1 MLQQDGVEELCAAVE
16 ALRVDHSTG
25 LPARHQPI
33 TLLWG
38 LGRAAAGHPRLVPWA
53 DARKELRRLLS
64 KYGRPGSDPSPEYPF
79 VALSR
84 SPLWELDGVIGE
96 VPQARGS
103 KLRQWLTAQNPRGG
117 LRDKVYSTMAA
128 NPAARHR
135 VVDALLLRFFDGE
148 DPSLLLQDCRLTD
161 PVFDGFGAVPGVDVG
176 QPFTDR
182 RALAAARVHRPN
194 QSGICGTA
202 EQGAESIV
210 VSGGYEDDE
219 DYGDV
224 IVYTGQGGRDPDTGR
239 QIRDQELTRGNAA
252 LVTSL
257 TTGTPVRVVRGAGGE
272 PKYSPTTGL
281 RYDGLFRVEDY
292 WAEHGRSGYLVWRYR
307 LTQLP
312 QTAAA
317 SQPTMPAPREPE
329 GRQAPTRAT
338 VTTQRIVRSTAVAD
352 FVKRTHDY
360 TCQVCDIRLAT
371 PTGAYAEAAHIQPLG
386 RPHAGPDIAANVL
399 CLCPN
404 HHVLFDLGMLT
415 IGDDL
420 TITSRAGGSHRE
432 RLREVATHQVDR
444 EYLAY
449 HRTRH
454 AQLPGARGRKV

>member
-1 MLQQDGVEELCAAVE
+1 MLRQDSVEELCAAVE
-16 ALRVDHSTG
+16 ALRVDQSTG

-38 LGRAAAGHPRLVPWA
+38 LGRAAAGRPRLVPWA
-53 DARKELRRLLS
+53 DARTDLRRLLS
-64 KYGRPGSDPSPEYPF
+64 KYGRPGSDPSPAYPF

-84 SPLWELDGVIGE
+84 SGLWELDGVIGE

-103 KLRQWLTAQNPRGG
+103 RLQPWLTAQNPRGG
-117 LRDKVYSTMAA
+117 LREEVYTLMATD
-128 NPAARHR
+128 PTARQR
-135 VVDALLLRFFDGE
+135 VVDALLLRFFDNE
-148 DPSLLLQDCRLTD
+148 DPSLLLQDCRLAD
-161 PVFDGFGAVPGVDVG
+161 PAFDGFGAVPGVEVG
-176 QPFTDR
+176 KAFADR
-182 RALAAARVHRPN
+182 RALAAARVHRPF
-194 QSGICGTA
+194 QAGICGTA

-219 DYGDV
+219 DYGDL

-239 QIRDQELTRGNAA
+239 QVRDQELTRGNAA

-257 TTGTPVRVVRGAGGE
+257 ATGAPVRVVRGAGGE
-272 PKYSPTTGL
+272 RQYSPTTGL

-292 WAEHGRSGYLVWRYR
+292 WSERGRSGHLVWRYR

-317 SQPTMPAPREPE
+317 PQPTMPAPRQPGGQQVP
-329 GRQAPTRAT
+329 GRTK

-352 FVKRTHDY
+352 FVKRAHDY
-360 TCQVCDIRLAT
+360 TCQVCDIRLTT
-371 PTGAYAEAAHIQPLG
+371 PTGAYAEAAHIKPLG

-415 IGDDL
+415 IAEDL
-420 TITSRAGGSHRE
+420 TITSHGGGPHRE
-432 RLREVATHQVDR
+432 ELREVAAHQIGR
-444 EYLAY
+444 EYITY
-449 HRTRH
+449 HRTHH
-454 AQLPGARGRKV
+454 AQLPATAS

>member
-1 MLQQDGVEELCAAVE
+1 MLQQNSVEELSAAVE
-16 ALRVDHSTG
+16 ALRVDQSTG

-38 LGRAAAGHPRLVPWA
+38 LGRAAAGQPRLVPWA
-53 DARKELRRLLS
+53 DARTELRRLLS

-84 SPLWELDGVIGE
+84 TRLWELGGVIGE

-103 KLRQWLTAQNPRGG
+103 RLRPWLTAQNPRGG
-117 LRDKVYSTMAA
+117 LRDEVYSLMATD
-128 NPAARHR
+128 PAARQR
-135 VVDALLLRFFDGE
+135 VVYVLLRRFFDGK
-148 DPSLLLQDCRLTD
+148 DPSMLLQDCQLAD
-161 PVFDGFGAVPGVDVG
+161 SVFDGFGAMPDIDVG
-176 QPFTDR
+176 EAFVDR
-182 RALAAARVHRPN
+182 RALAAARVHRPLHA
-194 QSGICGTA
+194 SICGTA

-224 IVYTGQGGRDPDTGR
+224 IVYTGRGGRNPDTGR
-239 QIRDQELTRGNAA
+239 QVRDQELTQGNAA

-257 TTGTPVRVVRGAGGE
+257 TTGAPVRVVRGTGGE
-272 PKYSPTTGL
+272 RQYAPAAGL

-292 WAEHGRSGYLVWRYR
+292 WSECGRSGYLIWRFR
-307 LTQLP
+307 LAQLP
-312 QTAAA
+312 PPAATR
-317 SQPTMPAPREPE
+317 QPAIPSPHQPE
-329 GRQAPTRAT
+329 GQEIPGRAT

-352 FVKRTHDY
+352 FVKRAHDY

-371 PTGAYAEAAHIQPLG
+371 PTGAYAEGAHIQPLG

-415 IGDDL
+415 IADNL
-420 TITSRAGGSHRE
+420 AITSPAGDSHRQ
-432 RLREVATHQVDR
+432 RLREVASHKIGR
-444 EYLAY
+444 EYLTY
-449 HRTRH
+449 HRTHH
-454 AQLPGARGRKV
+454 ALPPTTEL

>member
-1 MLQQDGVEELCAAVE
+1 MLQQDSVEELCAAVE
-16 ALRVDHSTG
+16 ALRVDQSTG

-38 LGRAAAGHPRLVPWA
+38 LGRAATGRPRLVPWA
-53 DARKELRRLLS
+53 DARTELRRLLS
-64 KYGRPGSDPSPEYPF
+64 KYGRPSSNPSPEYPF

-84 SPLWELDGVIGE
+84 SPLWELDGVTGE

-103 KLRQWLTAQNPRGG
+103 RLRPWLTAQNPRGG
-117 LRDKVYSTMAA
+117 LREETYTLMALDS
-128 NPAARHR
+128 NARQR
-135 VVDALLLRFFDGE
+135 VVDALLHRFFDGE
-148 DPSLLLQDCRLTD
+148 DASALLQDCQLVS
-161 PVFDGFGAVPGVDVG
+161 PVFDGFGAVPDVEVG
-176 QPFTDR
+176 AAFADR
-182 RALAAARVHRPN
+182 RALAAARVHRPF
-194 QSGICGTA
+194 QAGICGTA
-202 EQGAESIV
+202 ERGAESIV

-239 QIRDQELTRGNAA
+239 QVRDQELTRGNAA

-257 TTGTPVRVVRGAGGE
+257 ATGAPVRVVRGAGGE
-272 PKYSPTTGL
+272 QQYSPTTGL

-292 WAEHGRSGYLVWRYR
+292 WSERGRAGYLVWRYR

-312 QTAAA
+312 RSAVTPQ
-317 SQPTMPAPREPE
+317 QPVPNPRQPKGQHTP
-329 GRQAPTRAT
+329 GRTT

-352 FVKRTHDY
+352 FVKRAHDY
-360 TCQVCDIRLAT
+360 TCQVCDIRLTT
-371 PTGAYAEAAHIQPLG
+371 PTGAYAEAAHVKPLG
-386 RPHAGPDIAANVL
+386 RPHVGPDIAANVL

-415 IGDDL
+415 IADDL
-420 TITSRAGGSHRE
+420 TITSRTGGSHRE
-432 RLREVATHQVDR
+432 RLREVAAHQVGR

-449 HRTRH
+449 HRTH
-454 AQLPGARGRKV
+454 HVQLPVTAT

>member
-1 MLQQDGVEELCAAVE
+1 MEELCAAVE
-16 ALRVDHSTG
+16 ALRVDQSTG

-38 LGRAAAGHPRLVPWA
+38 LGRAAAGRPRLVPWA
-53 DARKELRRLLS
+53 NARTELRRLLS
-64 KYGRPGSDPSPEYPF
+64 KYGRPSSDPSPEYPF
-79 VALSR
+79 VALHRSR
-84 SPLWELDGVIGE
+84 LWELDGVTGE

-103 KLRQWLTAQNPRGG
+103 RLRSWLTAQNPRGG
-117 LRDKVYSTMAA
+117 LRDEVYALMAT
-128 NPAARHR
+128 NPAARQR
-135 VVDALLLRFFDGE
+135 VVDALLRRFFDGE
-148 DPSLLLQDCRLTD
+148 DPSTLLQDCQLAAPD
-161 PVFDGFGAVPGVDVG
+161 FDGFGAVPGSDVG
-176 QPFTDR
+176 QTFTDR
-182 RALAAARVHRPN
+182 RALAATRIHRPL
-194 QSGICGTA
+194 QAGICGTS

-239 QIRDQELTRGNAA
+239 QVRDQELTRGNAA

-257 TTGTPVRVVRGAGGE
+257 TTGAPVRVVRGAGGE
-272 PKYSPTTGL
+272 RHYSPATGL

-292 WAEHGRSGYLVWRYR
+292 WSERGRSGYLVWRYR

-312 QTAAA
+312 QIAATP
-317 SQPTMPAPREPE
+317 QPAIPAARQPE
-329 GRQAPTRAT
+329 GQQAPGRTT
-338 VTTQRIVRSTAVAD
+338 VTTQRIVRSTTVAD
-352 FVKRTHDY
+352 FVKRAHDY
-360 TCQVCDIRLAT
+360 TCQVCDIRLTT
-371 PTGAYAEAAHIQPLG
+371 PTGAYAEAAHIKPLG

-415 IGDDL
+415 IADDL
-420 TITSRAGGSHRE
+420 TIPSRAGGSHRE
-432 RLREVATHQVDR
+432 RLREVATHQIGR

-449 HRTRH
+449 HRTHH
-454 AQLPGARGRKV
+454 AQPGVGIEEELTSAND

>member
-53 DARKELRRLLS
+53 DARRELRHLLS

-84 SPLWELDGVIGE
+84 SPLWELDGVSGE

-103 KLRQWLTAQNPRGG
+103 KLRQWLTTQNPRGG
-117 LRDKVYSTMAA
+117 LRNEVYAITAA
-128 NPAARHR
+128 DPAARQR
-135 VVDALLLRFFDGE
+135 VVDALLLCFFDGE
-148 DPSLLLQDCRLTD
+148 DPSLLLRDCRLTD

-176 QPFTDR
+176 QPFADR
-182 RALAAARVHRPN
+182 RALAAALVHRPN
-194 QSGICGTA
+194 QAGICGTA

-239 QIRDQELTRGNAA
+239 QVRDQELIRGNAA

-257 TTGTPVRVVRGAGGE
+257 TTGAPVRVVRGAGGE
-272 PKYSPTTGL
+272 PEYSPTTGL

-292 WAEHGRSGYLVWRYR
+292 WSERGRSGYLVWRYR

-312 QTAAA
+312 QTAVAP
-317 SQPTMPAPREPE
+317 QPTMPAPRQPE
-329 GRQAPTRAT
+329 GQQAPTRT
-338 VTTQRIVRSTAVAD
+338 RITTQRIVRSTAVAD
-352 FVKRTHDY
+352 FVKRAHDY

-371 PTGAYAEAAHIQPLG
+371 PTGAYAEAAHIKPLG
-386 RPHAGPDIAANVL
+386 RPHAGPDITANVL

-420 TITSRAGGSHRE
+420 TITSRTGGSHRE
-432 RLREVATHQVDR
+432 RLREGTNHQIGR

-454 AQLPGARGRKV
+454 AQLPATAP

>member
-1 MLQQDGVEELCAAVE
+1 MLQEGVEELCAAVE

-38 LGRAAAGHPRLVPWA
+38 LGRAAIGHPRLLPWT
-53 DARKELRRLLS
+53 DARPELRRLLS
-64 KYGRPGSDPSPEYPF
+64 KYGRPGSTPSPEYPF

-84 SPLWELDGVIGE
+84 SPLWELDGVTGE

-117 LRDKVYSTMAA
+117 LRDDVYTTMAA
-128 NPAARHR
+128 DSAARQR

-148 DPSLLLQDCRLTD
+148 DPSGLLQDCRLAD
-161 PVFDGFGAVPGVDVG
+161 PVFDGFGAVPGIDLG
-176 QPFTDR
+176 HPFADR

-194 QSGICGTA
+194 QAGICGTA

-239 QIRDQELTRGNAA
+239 QVRDQELTRGNAA

-257 TTGTPVRVVRGAGGE
+257 ATGAPVRVVRGAGGE
-272 PKYSPTTGL
+272 PEYSPPTGL

-292 WAEHGRSGYLVWRYR
+292 WSERGRSGYLVWRYR

-317 SQPTMPAPREPE
+317 PQPTMPAPRQPG
-329 GRQAPTRAT
+329 GRQAPSRSR
-338 VTTQRIVRSTAVAD
+338 VNTQRIVRSTAVAD
-352 FVKRTHDY
+352 FVKRSHDY

-371 PTGAYAEAAHIQPLG
+371 PTGAYAEAAHIKPLG
-386 RPHAGPDIAANVL
+386 RPHVGPDITANVL

-420 TITSRAGGSHRE
+420 AITSHTGGPHRD
-432 RLREVATHQVDR
+432 RLREIATHQIGR

-449 HRTRH
+449 HRTHHSTLRSV
-454 AQLPGARGRKV
+454 APPPR